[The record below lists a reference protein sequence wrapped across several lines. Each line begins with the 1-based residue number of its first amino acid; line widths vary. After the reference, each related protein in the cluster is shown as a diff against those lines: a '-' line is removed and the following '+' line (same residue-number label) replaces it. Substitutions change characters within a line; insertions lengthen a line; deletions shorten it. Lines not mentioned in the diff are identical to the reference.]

1 MPKTVRLRG
10 AQASPVSSPP
20 STGPGTPYKKSAPN
34 LPLVVSPVHHPSLSV
49 SSAGAQLVSVTMG
62 LFGKSTSKQTAKVK
76 SLVKLTAARLP
87 FARRPCLGR
96 RSVARGDVGQLL
108 AIGRLDRALLRVS
121 AQDPLLHVA
130 VACPSPCR
138 ETDTE

>member
-1 MPKTVRLRG
+1 
-10 AQASPVSSPP
+10 
-20 STGPGTPYKKSAPN
+20 
-34 LPLVVSPVHHPSLSV
+34 
-49 SSAGAQLVSVTMG
+49 MG

-87 FARRPCLGR
+87 VARRPRLGR
-96 RSVARGDVGQLL
+96 RSIARGDAGQLL

-121 AQDPLLHVA
+121 TQDPLLHVA